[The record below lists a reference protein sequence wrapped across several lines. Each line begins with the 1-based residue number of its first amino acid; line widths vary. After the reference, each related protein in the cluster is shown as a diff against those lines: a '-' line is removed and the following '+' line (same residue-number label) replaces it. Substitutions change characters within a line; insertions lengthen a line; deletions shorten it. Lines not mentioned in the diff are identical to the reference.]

1 MKFLIEFRSA
11 NGGEIGGSVGVAL
24 RTSRLRRRGLVAG
37 AALGLGLA
45 LTVGGAQADDS
56 QPRAVDPSSDV
67 AEAAAVHQAV
77 TAARVAAWGRKTGA
91 AQALTLAARM
101 LAEIPFRHPEPDRIP
116 EARAGMQDDPGA
128 EPFTVAGLLDEAE
141 TLARGDGQTL
151 EDIEAV
157 RAAAA
162 RGVTNSPFGQGPVL
176 TRRDVQAR
184 QTYWFEADV
193 TGGEVLRVAA
203 IGDGDTDIDMIVRAP
218 DGRVLCE
225 DGAYDHFPVC
235 TLTPSAD
242 TRLRVEIINRGAVW
256 TRVRILS
263 N

>member
-1 MKFLIEFRSA
+1 M
-11 NGGEIGGSVGVAL
+11 NGREIGGSVGVAL
-24 RTSRLRRRGLVAG
+24 RTSRLRRAPAAG
-37 AALGLGLA
+37 TALTLALA
-45 LTVGGAQADDS
+45 LTVGVATADDS
-56 QPRAVDPSSDV
+56 RPRAVDPSSDV

-77 TAARVAAWGRKTGA
+77 TAARVAAWGRKAGD

-101 LAEIPFRHPEPDRIP
+101 LAEIPFRHPEPDRAA
-116 EARAGMQDDPGA
+116 EARPEVEDQTGA
-128 EPFTVAGLLDEAE
+128 ETFTVAGLLDEAE
-141 TLARGDGQTL
+141 ALARGDGQTL
-151 EDIEAV
+151 AEIEAV

-162 RGVTNSPFGQGPVL
+162 RGVANSPFGEGPVL

-193 TGGEVLRVAA
+193 KGGEVLRVAA
-203 IGDGDTDIDMIVRAP
+203 IGDGDTDIDMIVRGA
-218 DGRVLCE
+218 DGGVLCE

-242 TRLRVEIINRGAVW
+242 TRRRVVIINRGAVW
-256 TRVRILS
+256 TRVRMLS